1 MLTQGQRWKKAFE
14 SLLNDHHGGCAM
26 AVKLNVLGGNGND
39 TLRNTGAVEVI
50 SGGAGIDKLVF
61 DEGTRGISVNL
72 AKGTITDSF
81 GKKDTV
87 SGVEIII
94 GTSFNDKIVGSD
106 NTDILVGGA
115 GSDSLYGGAGSDELY
130 GGTGNDFLSGGTGSD
145 YFVGGQGSDT
155 ISGGS
160 GFDMVDYSDEGGK
173 SGITVDLAA
182 NTAIDSYGDK
192 DTFSSIERIRGTD
205 FADKLAGNNSDNMF
219 EGGGGDDVIDGLGGN
234 DVLLGGFGNDIISGG
249 SGADMLTG
257 GRGNDTLDGGSGSS
271 DTVDY
276 SLDAGW
282 HGVSVNLTT
291 GNGEDSWGDL
301 DTFVSIENV
310 IGTSFDDWI
319 FGSKGANVITGGA
332 GNDTLTGA
340 GGNDTFVFG
349 TGHGNDRINDFN
361 AGDKLDVSAL
371 GFKTVQDILAIA
383 EGNDLGVLLHTGA
396 NSSIQLVDVNISS
409 LVSLG
414 YIFA

>member
-1 MLTQGQRWKKAFE
+1 
-14 SLLNDHHGGCAM
+14 M
-26 AVKLNVLGGNGND
+26 AVKLNVLGTNGND
-39 TLRNTGAVEVI
+39 TLKNTGAVEI
-50 SGGAGIDKLVF
+50 INGGEGIDKLVF

-81 GKKDTV
+81 GRKDMV
-87 SGVEIII
+87 SGVEIVI
-94 GTSFNDKIVGSD
+94 GTSFNDKITGSA

-115 GSDSLYGGAGSDELY
+115 GNDSLYGGAGSDELY
-130 GGTGNDFLSGGTGSD
+130 GGTGNDLLSGGTESD
-145 YFVGGQGSDT
+145 YFVGGQGQDT

-173 SGITVDLAA
+173 FGVTVNLAA

-192 DTFSSIERIRGTD
+192 DTYSSIERVRGTD

-219 EGGGGDDVIDGLGGN
+219 EGGGGNDTIDGLGGN
-234 DVLLGGFGNDIISGG
+234 DILNGGFGDDLISGG
-249 SGADMLTG
+249 TGADTLVG
-257 GRGNDTLDGGSGSS
+257 GRGNDTLDGGSGSA
-271 DTVDY
+271 DVVDY

-291 GNGEDSWGDL
+291 GNAEDTWGDVDKL
-301 DTFVSIENV
+301 VSIENV
-310 IGTSFDDWI
+310 VGTSFDDWI

-332 GNDTLTGA
+332 GNDTLTGG

-349 TGHGNDRINDFN
+349 LGHGNDRINDFN
-361 AGDKLDVSAL
+361 AGDKFDVSGL

-383 EGNDLGVLLHTGA
+383 EGNDLGVLLHTGTG
-396 NSSIQLVDVNISS
+396 SSIQLVDVNIAS
-409 LVSLG
+409 LASLG